1 MLVRIAAFAIN
12 TQWQVLWW
20 GDHLSTWEPT
30 YMHTYTQTH
39 KHIYTNTGAQVF
51 LGLAYTLAMCHA
63 SGCLPC
69 QQHTTHTKRSTKA
82 HTHTAWRQGKSAH
95 EPMHANLT
103 HSDTIIPWPWMPK
116 WVQRSGTRVCV
127 CVLICM
133 CVYACVFAACWQMIC
148 LKLTPPTL
156 SQWQQVSSQGPDLC
170 ELRWYTVG

>member
-20 GDHLSTWEPT
+20 GDHLSTWEPVEI
-30 YMHTYTQTH
+30 YTQTLGLRCFWDLLTH
-39 KHIYTNTGAQVF
+39 LPCAMRLAVSPANSIQLTQRGAQKHTLIQPGGRVRVRTNPCMQT
-51 LGLAYTLAMCHA
+51 LHTVTLLSPGLE
-63 SGCLPC
+63 C
-69 QQHTTHTKRSTKA
+69 QNEYREAVH
-82 HTHTAWRQGKSAH
+82 
-95 EPMHANLT
+95 
-103 HSDTIIPWPWMPK
+103 
-116 WVQRSGTRVCV
+116 VCVCV